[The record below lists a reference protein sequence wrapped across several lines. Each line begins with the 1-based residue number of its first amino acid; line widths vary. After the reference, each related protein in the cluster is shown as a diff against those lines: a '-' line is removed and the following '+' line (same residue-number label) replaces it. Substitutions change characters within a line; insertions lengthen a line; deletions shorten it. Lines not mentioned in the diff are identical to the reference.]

1 MGKTL
6 ITFML
11 VLCFLVTTLGLSFST
26 DFFKV
31 GSDILI
37 PVTELVGRVSKTVT
51 DLVFGVNYTEDTEI
65 QLVRKRIEIDGVEYY
80 FDLIRKQNTSLFTL
94 VYSSFP
100 DYYSRCDY
108 SSYTVLLGR
117 QHKITVDEEVVE
129 TYFSLGSDWLIG
141 DDDAQNCTYIDA
153 DLTVHTL
160 TYGYYMTNIRYDG
173 NNKFFDNYSRF

>member
-6 ITFML
+6 ITFMF

-31 GSDILI
+31 GGDILI
-37 PVTELVGRVSKTVT
+37 PVTDSVGKVSKTVAE
-51 DLVFGVNYTEDTEI
+51 LVFGVKYTEDTEI
-65 QLVRKRIEIDGVEYY
+65 QLVRKRIEIDGDEYY
-80 FDLIRKQNTSLFTL
+80 FDLIRKQGTSLFTL

-100 DYYSRCDY
+100 DYYLRCDY
-108 SSYTVLLGR
+108 FSYTVLLGR
-117 QHKITVDEEVVE
+117 RHEITIDEEIVGK
-129 TYFSLGSDWLIG
+129 YFSLGADWLIG
-141 DDDAQNCTYIDA
+141 DDDMLNCTYIDA